1 MKKKLNLVFRGLADG
16 EFLKID
22 FETSTGVMP

>member
-1 MKKKLNLVFRGLADG
+1 MKKKIKLSLRGLADG